1 MYMLSLS
8 TQAHLYSQQV
18 TDTVLYEY
26 CIMIYMYCTVFIHVL
41 LLVLYIMIYYYSYC
55 HVLCVDIRI
64 DWRVFNYKPDDDKLI
79 DLISYIGQPF
89 PKLSANN
96 DSEAVVDNETRPL
109 VRAIIQ
115 PHEGV
120 WSNGYPFTIEPQQ
133 MVRAHYVMNE

>member
-1 MYMLSLS
+1 
-8 TQAHLYSQQV
+8 
-18 TDTVLYEY
+18 
-26 CIMIYMYCTVFIHVL
+26 MIYMYCTVFIHVL
-41 LLVLYIMIYYYSYC
+41 LLVLYIMIYYIHIIYC

-96 DSEAVVDNETRPL
+96 VSEPVVDNETRPL